1 MIKIIIAR
9 KISLIFVAIGIVT
22 HAAHHENTD
31 GNKLV
36 IFSGMYYG
44 DNYVTVCMW
53 YIVLSV
59 QSRKKEE
66 EDKLAEVMEGKTLY
80 IYLHDVIL
88 PSPSNVNLIR
98 EHS

>member
-1 MIKIIIAR
+1 M
-9 KISLIFVAIGIVT
+9 
-22 HAAHHENTD
+22 
-31 GNKLV
+31 
-36 IFSGMYYG
+36 
-44 DNYVTVCMW
+44 
-53 YIVLSV
+53 